1 MEIIADD
8 GGYAWKVL
16 NEPSVAP
23 PAVVVAGFAPIQ
35 RSGNQIS
42 SSNQD
47 KSNNEQPYQQQSMR
61 SDEANVIAAV
71 ERSSEITISENATQR
86 TERLHRES
94 KNEKMVSL
102 THKGDNPTS
111 QKETEKTDAQLLSGD
126 LDDEECPICFEEY
139 NIENPKLILKCRH
152 HHHMQCILQWMEKN
166 PTCPTCNQVM
176 TFDEIF

>member
-1 MEIIADD
+1 
-8 GGYAWKVL
+8 
-16 NEPSVAP
+16 
-23 PAVVVAGFAPIQ
+23 
-35 RSGNQIS
+35 
-42 SSNQD
+42 
-47 KSNNEQPYQQQSMR
+47 MR

-126 LDDEECPICFEEY
+126 LDDEECPICFEGTVA
-139 NIENPKLILKCRH
+139 I
-152 HHHMQCILQWMEKN
+152 
-166 PTCPTCNQVM
+166 
-176 TFDEIF
+176 